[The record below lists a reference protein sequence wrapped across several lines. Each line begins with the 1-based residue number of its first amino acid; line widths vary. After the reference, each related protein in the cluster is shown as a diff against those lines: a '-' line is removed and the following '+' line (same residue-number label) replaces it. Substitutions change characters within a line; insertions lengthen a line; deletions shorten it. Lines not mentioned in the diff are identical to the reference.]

1 MAKRI
6 IPRAWQ
12 WLWDRASPT
21 VDPHEIEEILEKA
34 RHALPTPVFWL
45 LGKTEQGKT
54 SIVRAITGRDDAE
67 IGKGFRACTR
77 TASVYA
83 YPDEQGCFLR
93 FLDTRG
99 LGEVGYDPSDDL
111 AAFAGQSHIVIVV
124 LKAMDHAQQDTLS
137 ALRAIRKRRPHWPV
151 IVCQTALHEG
161 YAGRPEHVV
170 PYPFAQPSL
179 PDSVPQ
185 ELARSLHAQREWF
198 VDQPARFVPLDFTFA
213 DHNQRVYEPADYGLD
228 ALWEAIE
235 AAVPLGLR
243 EMVRNNIAIRKRLHD
258 AYFDTAHPH
267 ILVYAGAAGGAGAIP
282 VPYIDVPIVL
292 SLQAKL
298 FHTVATI
305 YGQPMSAGQMAT
317 IASGLGVGYLARFG
331 VRELAKLIPLPGVGS
346 VVSGAFAAAST
357 YALGI
362 ALCEYFGHVL
372 DGNVPDAK
380 MFRGWYRAAFAAAKP
395 RFRKTIPLPAAVER
409 ETK

>member
-1 MAKRI
+1 M
-6 IPRAWQ
+6 IPSAWR
-12 WLWDRASPT
+12 WLWDRASPK
-21 VDPHEIEEILEKA
+21 VDPQQIEEILEKA

-54 SIVRAITGRDDAE
+54 SIVRALTGRNDAE
-67 IGKGFRACTR
+67 IGKGFRACTPA
-77 TASVYA
+77 ASMYA

-99 LGEVGYDPSDDL
+99 LGEVGYDPQADL
-111 AAFAGQSHIVIVV
+111 DAFAGQSHVIVVV
-124 LKAMDHAQQDTLS
+124 LKAMDHAQQETLA
-137 ALRAIRKRRPHWPV
+137 ALRAFRNHRPQWPV

-161 YAGRPEHVV
+161 YVGQAEHVV
-170 PYPFAQPSL
+170 PYPFGQEPL
-179 PDSVPQ
+179 PDTVPQ
-185 ELARSLHAQREWF
+185 ELARSLRAQREWF
-198 VDQPARFVPLDFTFA
+198 VDRPPRFVPLDFTFA

-243 EMVRNNIAIRKRLHD
+243 EMVRTNIAIRKRLHD

-282 VPYIDVPIVL
+282 LPYIDVPIVL

-298 FHTVATI
+298 FHTLATI
-305 YGQPMSAGQMAT
+305 YGQPLSAGQMAT
-317 IASGLGVGYLARFG
+317 IASGLGIGYLARFG
-331 VRELAKLIPLPGVGS
+331 LRELAKLIPLPGVGS

-362 ALCEYFGHVL
+362 ALCEYFGQVM

-380 MFRGWYRAAFAAAKP
+380 RFRGWYQEAFAAAKV
-395 RFRKTIPLPAAVER
+395 RFRKTLPTSTAGPGA
-409 ETK
+409 TS

>member
-1 MAKRI
+1 MI
-6 IPRAWQ
+6 SRAWR
-12 WLWDRASPT
+12 WLWDRAVPK
-21 VDPHEIEEILEKA
+21 VNQQQIDEILEKA
-34 RHALPTPVFWL
+34 RRSLPTPVFWL

-54 SIVRAITGRDDAE
+54 SIVRALTGRNDAE
-67 IGKGFRACTR
+67 IGRGFRACTR

-83 YPDEQGCFLR
+83 YPDEAGCFLR

-99 LGEVGYDPSDDL
+99 LGEVGYDPTPDL
-111 AAFAGQSHIVIVV
+111 EAFVGQSHILIVV
-124 LKAMDHAQQDTLS
+124 LKALDHAQQDTLS
-137 ALRAIRKRRPHWPV
+137 ALRAIRRHRPQWPV

-161 YAGRPEHVV
+161 YAGDVEHLV
-170 PYPFAQPSL
+170 PYPFAEEPF
-179 PDSVPQ
+179 PDTVPH
-185 ELARSLHAQREWF
+185 ELARSLRAQREWF
-198 VDQPARFVPLDFTFA
+198 ADQPVRFVPLDFTFS
-213 DHNQRVYEPADYGLD
+213 DHNQRVYAPADYGLD

-267 ILVYAGAAGGAGAIP
+267 IMAYAGAAGGAGAIP
-282 VPYIDVPIVL
+282 LAYIDVPIVL

-298 FHTVATI
+298 FHTLAAI
-305 YGQPMSAGQMAT
+305 YGQPLSAGQMAT

-331 VRELAKLIPLPGVGS
+331 VRELAKLIPVPGVGS

-380 MFRGWYRAAFAAAKP
+380 MFRGWYREAFAAAKP
-395 RFRKTIPLPAAVER
+395 RFRKSVPSSTAVGER
-409 ETK
+409 GTP

>member
-1 MAKRI
+1 MAKSM

-12 WLWDRASPT
+12 WLWDRASPK
-21 VDPHEIEEILEKA
+21 VDPRQIEAILDKA
-34 RHALPTPVFWL
+34 RQGLPTPVFWL

-54 SIVRAITGRDDAE
+54 SIVRALTGRNDAE

-83 YPDEQGCFLR
+83 YPDEQACFLR

-99 LGEVGYDPSDDL
+99 LGETGYDPSEDL
-111 AAFAGQSHIVIVV
+111 RAFAGQSHILIVV
-124 LKAMDHAQQDTLS
+124 LKAMDHAQQDALA
-137 ALRAIRKRRPHWPV
+137 ALRAIRRERPHWPV

-161 YAGRPEHVV
+161 YVGQADHVV
-170 PYPFAQPSL
+170 PYPFAAEPF
-179 PDSVPQ
+179 PAAVPH
-185 ELARSLHAQREWF
+185 ELARSLHAQRAWF
-198 VDQPARFVPLDFTFA
+198 ADQPVRFVPLDFTYA
-213 DHNQRVYEPADYGLD
+213 DHNQRVCQPADYGLD

-258 AYFDTAHPH
+258 AYFDTAHSH

-305 YGQPMSAGQMAT
+305 YGQPLSTAQMAT

-331 VRELAKLIPLPGVGS
+331 LRELAKLIPLPGVGS

-372 DGNVPDAK
+372 DGNVPDAR
-380 MFRGWYRAAFAAAKP
+380 MFRGWYQEAFAAAKP
-395 RFRKTIPLPAAVER
+395 RFHQAPPQAAGEG
-409 ETK
+409 TTP